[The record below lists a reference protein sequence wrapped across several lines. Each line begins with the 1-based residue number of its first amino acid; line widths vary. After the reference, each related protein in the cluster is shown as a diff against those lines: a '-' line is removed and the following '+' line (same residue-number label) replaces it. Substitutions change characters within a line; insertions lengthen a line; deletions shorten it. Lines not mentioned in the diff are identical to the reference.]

1 MSAEEAIWHD
11 VECGGYEVDI
21 SVWIDLGSRHGGP
34 VLDVGAGTGRVAIP
48 LARGGMDVTALDVD
62 PSLLSVLRERSEED
76 GLSVKTVCADAR
88 SWRAPSGFSLVIVP
102 MQTIQLFGG
111 SEGRRRFLSAAS
123 ENLLSGGLVA
133 VAVADMTP
141 GDATV
146 PASFPPDVVSVGE
159 SVYASRP
166 VCVSRA
172 GSTMVIERERV
183 RTVGGSEAG
192 RSSYLLEIDD
202 VDASEVERD
211 ARTVGLER
219 AGRLSIPADGPYL
232 GAEVVLLGG

>member
-1 MSAEEAIWHD
+1 MIAEEAIWHD
-11 VECGGYEVDI
+11 VECGGYEVDLA
-21 SVWIDLGSRHGGP
+21 VWVELAARHGGP

-48 LARGGMDVTALDVD
+48 LARDGMDVTALDTD
-62 PSLLSVLRERSEED
+62 PSLLAVLRERSTEE
-76 GLSVKTVCADAR
+76 GVSVETICADAR
-88 SWRAPSGFSLVIVP
+88 DWRSPSGFSLVIVP

-111 SEGRRRFLSAAS
+111 SDGRRRFLSVAR
-123 ENLLSGGLVA
+123 ENLLGGGLVA

-141 GDATV
+141 GDAVV
-146 PASFPPDVVSVGE
+146 PASFPPDVVSVGD

-183 RTVGGSEAG
+183 RTVGGAEAA
-192 RSSYLLEIDD
+192 RSSYLLEVDD
-202 VDASEVERD
+202 VDASEIEND
-211 ARTVGLER
+211 ALSAGLEK

>member
-1 MSAEEAIWHD
+1 MIAEEAIWHD
-11 VECGGYEVDI
+11 VECGGYEVDLPL
-21 SVWIDLGSRHGGP
+21 WTELASRHGGP

-48 LARGGMDVTALDVD
+48 LAREGLDVTALDAD
-62 PSLLSVLRERSEED
+62 PALLAVLRERSLEE
-76 GLSVKTVCADAR
+76 GLPVETVCADAR
-88 SWRAPSGFSLVIVP
+88 SWRSPSRFSLVIVP

-111 SEGRRRFLSAAS
+111 SEGRRRFLSAAR

-141 GDATV
+141 GDGAV

-192 RSSYLLEIDD
+192 RSSYLLEVDD
-202 VDASEVERD
+202 VDAVEVEGD
-211 ARTVGLER
+211 ARAVGLER